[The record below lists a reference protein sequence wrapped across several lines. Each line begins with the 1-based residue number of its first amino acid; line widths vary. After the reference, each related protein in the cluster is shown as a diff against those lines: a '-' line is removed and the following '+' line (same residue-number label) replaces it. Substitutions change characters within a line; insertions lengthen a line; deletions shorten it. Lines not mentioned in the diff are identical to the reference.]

1 MTIEILN
8 PDIAAPRPLERSPAP
23 ETRVATIGETLRAYL
38 ALTKP
43 RIISLLLVT
52 TVPTMIVAEGGMP
65 SLWLIALTLI
75 GGTLAAAG
83 ANAINCYI
91 DRDIDGIMARTR
103 SRPLPA
109 GTITPASALTFGIA
123 LGAAS
128 FALLALTVNLLSAVL
143 ALSALA
149 FYVFVYTIWLKR
161 STAQNIVIG
170 GAAGAMPPLV
180 GWAAVTGSLSW
191 PALLLFGIIF
201 LWTPPHFWALAMRYR
216 NDYARAGVPMLP
228 VVRGEDE
235 TARQILLYS
244 VVLVATTL
252 FLVPVASMGWLY
264 LMTAAGLG
272 AWFIYLAVRIYL
284 DRSPQACR
292 ALFTYSLAYLALLY
306 ASMGV
311 DQLIA

>member
-1 MTIEILN
+1 MLRQ
-8 PDIAAPRPLERSPAP
+8 DVAAQALELSANVLRPRMGFWAM
-23 ETRVATIGETLRAYL
+23 VRAYI

-52 TVPTMIVAEGGMP
+52 TVPTMIVANDGMP
-65 SLWLIALTLI
+65 SLWLIVLTLI

-83 ANAINCYI
+83 ANTINCYI

-103 SRPLPA
+103 GRPLPA
-109 GTITPASALTFGIA
+109 GAVEPERALLFGLS

-128 FALLALTVNLLSAVL
+128 FVLLTFSVNLLSALL
-143 ALSALA
+143 ALAALV

-161 STAQNIVIG
+161 ITAQNIVIG
-170 GAAGAMPPLV
+170 GAAGAVPPLV

-201 LWTPPHFWALAMRYR
+201 LWTPPHFWALALRYR

-235 TARQILLYS
+235 TARQIVLYS
-244 VVLVATTL
+244 VALVAASIA
-252 FLVPVASMGWLY
+252 LVPVASMGALY
-264 LMTAAGLG
+264 LASALVLG
-272 AWFIYLAVRIYL
+272 GMFLWFALRL
-284 DRSPQACR
+284 WRERTPQSCW

-306 ASMGV
+306 VAMGA
-311 DQLIA
+311 DRLIA